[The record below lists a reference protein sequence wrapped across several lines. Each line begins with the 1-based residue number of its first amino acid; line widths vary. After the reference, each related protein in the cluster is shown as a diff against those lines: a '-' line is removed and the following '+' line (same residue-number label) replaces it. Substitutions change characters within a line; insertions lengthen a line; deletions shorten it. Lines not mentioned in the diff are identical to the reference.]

1 MTYGCAAA
9 PSSSSL
15 AWRGHESLQ
24 RLGIA
29 WAVLPR
35 LAALLGLAG
44 LAATTAVSAEPVANR
59 HPPNIV
65 FILADDLGMTDINA
79 FARHFTE
86 ARPEDLFYETP
97 HLDAL
102 VADGIAFSQAYA
114 NQLCTPT
121 RAAIL
126 TGRIASRM
134 GVTTATPNTRTYH
147 NQGRSL
153 PPGFDPHD
161 TIEHK
166 DAIPGRRPWIN
177 GLSNTALDPAT
188 PTWPR
193 VLATHDAAF
202 LGKWHLGGHGVPDR
216 QPAAF
221 GFQELAFFD
230 AGGSPYFDWQR
241 LWNQT
246 KPHFATMPDG
256 FRIGHAGPPTGEAY
270 LSDDLTVRAVRF
282 LESRHEADRPFL
294 LYYCPFAV
302 HSPFQAP
309 EADIQRF
316 ASKEQRGHLG
326 HDNPTYAAMLAHLDA
341 SVGAIRATLERTGLA
356 ENTVVIFSS
365 DNGGVEYTKPPA
377 TDNQPF
383 KGGKACLYEGGI
395 RVPVIVRQPGRFE
408 GGAWCNAVIDC
419 TDFLPTVAD
428 LTGNTPPAEIDGQSF
443 VPLLE
448 NPAAHGP
455 ERTLIWHYP
464 FNVQVLHPDHGEP
477 LSPHSAIR
485 VGDHKLIWDWHGK
498 LELYDI
504 PNDPFEKHDLA
515 EKIPERAHTLHRQLV
530 AWLEANVAERY
541 WPQRDPRVAPEDA
554 GGPFPF
560 RNLR

>member
-1 MTYGCAAA
+1 MEGFFHR
-9 PSSSSL
+9 PL
-15 AWRGHESLQ
+15 F
-24 RLGIA
+24 LG
-29 WAVLPR
+29 
-35 LAALLGLAG
+35 ALLGLA
-44 LAATTAVSAEPVANR
+44 LADVTHAEPAAR
-59 HPPNIV
+59 EGPPNIV
-65 FILADDLGMTDINA
+65 FILADDLGITDIGG

-86 ARPEDLFYETP
+86 ARPDELFYETP

-114 NQLCTPT
+114 NQLCSPT

-134 GVTTATPNTRTYH
+134 GVTTATPNTRTYF
-147 NQGRSL
+147 NQGAKP

-166 DAIPGRRPWIN
+166 DPIAGRRPWIN
-177 GLSNTALDPAT
+177 AASNTALDPGI

-193 VLATHDAAF
+193 VLSTHDAAF
-202 LGKWHLGGHGVPDR
+202 LGKWHLGGHGVPER

-230 AGGSPYFDWQR
+230 AGASAYFNWQPS
-241 LWNQT
+241 WNQK

-256 FRIGHAGPPTGEAY
+256 FSIGKAGPPSTETY
-270 LSDDLTVRAVRF
+270 LTDDLTARAVRY
-282 LESRHEADRPFL
+282 LERRRDTDRPFL
-294 LYYCPFAV
+294 LSYCPFAV
-302 HSPFQAP
+302 HTPFQAP
-309 EADIQRF
+309 EADVKRF
-316 ASKEQRGHLG
+316 AAKKQRGHLG
-326 HDNPTYAAMLAHLDA
+326 HDNPTYAAMLAHLDD
-341 SVGAIRATLERTGLA
+341 SVGAIRAALERTGLA
-356 ENTVVIFSS
+356 KNTVLIVAS
-365 DNGGVEYTKPPA
+365 DNGGVEYTTPPA

-383 KGGKACLYEGGI
+383 KGGKACLYEGGV
-395 RVPVIVRQPGRFE
+395 RVPVIVWQPGRFE

-419 TDFLPTVAD
+419 TDFLPTVAE
-428 LTGNTPPAEIDGQSF
+428 LTGNPAPAGIDGRSF
-443 VPLLE
+443 VPLLD
-448 NPAAHGP
+448 NPSAPGP

-504 PNDPFEKHDLA
+504 PKDPFEKQNLA
-515 EKIPERAHTLHRQLV
+515 DEMPERAQKLHRQLV
-530 AWLEANVAERY
+530 TWLEANVAERY

-560 RNLR
+560 RDLR